1 MSEKRFGVI
10 PAWAEQRLNSQSLE
24 NLVDLGV
31 RLIFFLIDGQ
41 TLEDGFNNSST

>member
-1 MSEKRFGVI
+1 MIETRFGVI
-10 PAWAEQRLNSQSLE
+10 PARAEQRPNSQSLE

-31 RLIFFLIDGQ
+31 RLIDGQ